1 VSAPPAIWN
10 EAFRLA
16 LASASPTRRRL
27 LGAAGL
33 SFVTVSPHVDERALE
48 AAAPPE
54 APAALAAALARAKAL
69 SAEAPGALVIGADQV
84 LSLDGRV
91 FHKSATREEAL
102 ATLASLAGRT
112 HRLTSA
118 FALAHG
124 GEIVA
129 TEADA
134 ADMTMRA
141 LDNASLQRYLDAAG
155 PAVLGSVGVYHFEGL
170 GAHLFERVVGDYT
183 TILGLPM
190 LKLLAALR
198 RLGALNL

>member
-1 VSAPPAIWN
+1 VSSPAIWN

-27 LGAAGL
+27 LEAAGL
-33 SFVTVSPHVDERALE
+33 PFETVAAYVDERAVE
-48 AAAPPE
+48 AASDFASPE
-54 APAALAAALARAKAL
+54 TLAAALARAKAL

-84 LSLDGRV
+84 LSLEGRI
-91 FHKSATREEAL
+91 FHKSATRADAL
-102 ATLASLAGRT
+102 STLASLAGRT

-118 FALAHG
+118 FALARE

-129 TEADA
+129 AEAET

-141 LDNASLQRYLDAAG
+141 LDNAALERYLDAAG

-170 GAHLFERVVGDYT
+170 GAHLFERVVGDHT

-190 LKLLAALR
+190 TKLLAALR

>member
-1 VSAPPAIWN
+1 MSGPSAIWN
-10 EAFRLA
+10 DRFRLA
-16 LASASPTRRRL
+16 LASASAARQRL
-27 LGAAGL
+27 LGAADL
-33 SFVTVSPHVDERALE
+33 PFVTVSPQVDERALE
-48 AAAPPE
+48 AAAPS
-54 APAALAAALARAKAL
+54 APGALAAALARAKAL

-84 LSLDGRV
+84 LSLDDRI
-91 FHKSATREEAL
+91 FHKSATRAEAL
-102 ATLASLAGRT
+102 RALASLVGRT

-118 FALAHG
+118 FALAHN

-129 TEADA
+129 AEAET

-141 LDNASLQRYLDAAG
+141 LDNAALERYLDAAG
-155 PAVLGSVGVYHFEGL
+155 PAVFGSVGVYHFEGL